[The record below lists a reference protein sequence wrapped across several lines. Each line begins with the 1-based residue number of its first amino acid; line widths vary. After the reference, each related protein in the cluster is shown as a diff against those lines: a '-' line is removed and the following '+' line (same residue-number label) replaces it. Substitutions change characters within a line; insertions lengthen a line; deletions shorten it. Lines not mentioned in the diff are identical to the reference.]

1 VCQCALMD
9 SGFGGD
15 AVEGESGGVAPG
27 CSGHRFVGHLADDAT
42 SGHAPGGQVGHD
54 GGAVDA
60 VLGGQGVDHGT
71 LCVEVDQAVDLG
83 GGEASKDRV

>member
-1 VCQCALMD
+1 MD
-9 SGFGGD
+9 PGFGGD
-15 AVEGESGGVAPG
+15 SVEGDSGCVAPG

-54 GGAVDA
+54 GGAVHA
-60 VLGGQGVDHGT
+60 VLGGQGVDRGA
-71 LCVEVDQAVDLG
+71 LCVEVGKAIDLG